1 MAKAKPKEKCGGRA
15 SSIRLDE
22 DIYVQVGRVM
32 KVIDSSPAS
41 KGNVKAKSTTALRHA
56 IIIGLG
62 VIELMGD
69 GYQSP
74 QHAIEQIKKA
84 MEVN

>member
-1 MAKAKPKEKCGGRA
+1 MSKNHGRA
-15 SSIRLDE
+15 ASLWLSGDVHKQIE
-22 DIYVQVGRVM
+22 QVK
-32 KVIDSSPAS
+32 KVINASPAGE
-41 KGNVKAKSTTALRHA
+41 GNVKAKGSTALRHA